1 MILLSYSVEDNM
13 ILGDGRGALGEDYQ
27 SSEEMATEGGK
38 YTLKTDDWFE
48 GGV

>member
-27 SSEEMATEGGK
+27 SSEDMKTEGGK
-38 YTLKTDDWFE
+38 YTLKKDDW
-48 GGV
+48 